1 MTLSRAA
8 VCVCV
13 AAGLALLVLIWSA
26 PDYLTGRGYPLDDA
40 WIHAVYGRSLARE
53 GQLAYNPGVPA
64 TGATSPLWSVVV
76 AGAHLPWSGPEQ
88 VIATVKH
95 IGWTLHVV
103 TAILTLLA
111 LRAAAA
117 ITLPVLAGAVLV
129 AVHPDLVSASVS
141 GMEVPLASAFA
152 LILLLTVQTGRFLPY
167 VALAFIAPLAR
178 PELALLSL
186 TMPVVFYA
194 RSNLRTLGLMTSAA
208 ALGTAASFGLVA
220 IRNMAVS
227 GRPLVAT
234 FYAKAGSGD
243 LSIPAAE
250 SMGFD
255 SVLGNLPIADSSLL
269 MCGAMVTAIG
279 MFYSR
284 RVEAGARLAGAAFV
298 TAIMFCA
305 VSFALVRPIDPGAL
319 YYQRYVLPVVPLIVA
334 STPVLLSAG
343 LARVLRNPTSRAWAW
358 GALLAMMVLTMVVD
372 GPKRYRQLENDA
384 RNIDDI
390 QVALG
395 KSLAAVPSDQS
406 VWAVDAGAVRY
417 FGSPFVVDLLGLNT
431 DPLLGPGA
439 QGFLDRHPPRFI
451 EVVPGWSGLDET
463 SQRRLRGALFT
474 PSTKYTVSGVA
485 GIPMQRH
492 LLMRCDD
499 SSLRGTILVSERRFE
514 FSCAPS

>member
-1 MTLSRAA
+1 MTLSRAT

-13 AAGLALLVLIWSA
+13 AAGLGLLALFWSA
-26 PDYLTGRGYPLDDA
+26 PDYLMARGYPLDDA

-76 AGAHLPWSGPEQ
+76 AAAHLGWSRPEQ
-88 VIATVKH
+88 VVATVKL

-103 TAILTLLA
+103 TAILIPFA
-111 LRAAAA
+111 FRGAAVG
-117 ITLPVLAGAVLV
+117 LPVLVGAMLV

-141 GMEVPLASAFA
+141 GMEVPLAAVFA
-152 LILLLTVQTGRFLPY
+152 VTLLLAARSGRFLPY
-167 VALAFIAPLAR
+167 LAVAFFAPLAR

-186 TMPVVFYA
+186 AMPVALYF
-194 RSNLRTLGLMTSAA
+194 RSNLRALGLLSAAA
-208 ALGTAASFGLVA
+208 ALGTAASFGAVA
-220 IRNMAVS
+220 IRNVAVS
-227 GRPLVAT
+227 GRLLVAT
-234 FYAKAGSGD
+234 FYAKAGSGG

-250 SMGFD
+250 AMGFD
-255 SVLGNLPIADSSLL
+255 SVLANFPIVDSSML
-269 MCGAMVTAIG
+269 MCGAAMVAVAILLG
-279 MFYSR
+279 R
-284 RVEAGARLAGAAFV
+284 RVPECERLAGVGFV
-298 TAIMFCA
+298 TAVMFCA
-305 VSFALVRPIDPGAL
+305 VSFGLVRPVDPGAL
-319 YYQRYVLPVVPLIVA
+319 YYQRYALPVVPLIIA

-343 LARVLRNPTSRAWAW
+343 LARVLRNRTSRAWAW
-358 GALLAMMVLTMVVD
+358 GVLLAMMVLTMVVD

-390 QVALG
+390 HVALG
-395 KSLAAVPSDQS
+395 KSLAPVPSDQS

-431 DPLLGPGA
+431 DALLGPGA

-492 LLMRCDD
+492 LLMHCND
-499 SSLRGTILVSERRFE
+499 SSLRGTIFVSQRSFGFR
-514 FSCAPS
+514 CAD